1 MGNCNSSGRWPLA
14 SNYYRLLAEY
24 SYWCSSR
31 NQQQAVIPARPRAR
45 TNAIVPKQPCF
56 TERYRNTGRGS
67 WQIWNQGAASCPASC
82 LTSSRTPTQTTPF
95 APATTFRPGASVRI
109 TLPIHPFYGRD
120 LLVWE
125 APRRWYRRQTIGAE
139 FPTGLL
145 KRVPLEWTDR
155 RPSSPTPV
163 VGGQAV
169 LLQAAMLLR
178 AIRWV
183 IEQEEKLTAERS
195 APGSEHEFES
205 PADLADASAPG
216 ADRGGPRRVRPSAA
230 RTRATRSSSQVVGAD
245 VVATGTTH
253 GRTGRG
259 GGRR

>member
-1 MGNCNSSGRWPLA
+1 MDRLPRGGSNQYGSVAENSC
-14 SNYYRLLAEY
+14 
-24 SYWCSSR
+24 WCFPR
-31 NQQQAVIPARPRAR
+31 NQQRAVTPTRPRVNAR
-45 TNAIVPKQPCF
+45 TRAIVPKRLCF
-56 TERYRNTGRGS
+56 IERSRNTGRRS
-67 WQIWNQGAASCPASC
+67 WQIWNRAAANCLPSC